1 MIKVVFEVVVTVAFQ
16 SVFCLEIH
24 QNIFFYFLKFIVD
37 INTLKRYKIIIF
49 FKKNSKIFFF
59 KEKQA

>member
-49 FKKNSKIFFF
+49 F
-59 KEKQA
+59 